1 MNYRQSINLMLLRGA
16 QLCSATINGQK
27 VNVVM
32 IPVQENHI
40 SVTVD
45 PQTRQP
51 KDAYLS
57 IIADEPGNAYYEK
70 VLRENPKA
78 NLPSHMLYNNPL
90 PDSRKRLDALMEQKL
105 RNTPEYMATNPTDEE
120 IAKRARY
127 DVRRSLYLGRA
138 YSFGQQNEFR
148 GTAPQAETS
157 AYQPTGQE
165 SSLQQSAQQDATQS
179 LHQGNDQAHQQSLWP
194 EPQGGQPIQ
203 SLSSN
208 VNPGDDL
215 PF

>member
-51 KDAYLS
+51 KDAYLNL
-57 IIADEPGNAYYEK
+57 IADEPGNAYYDK
-70 VLRENPKA
+70 ILRENPKA
-78 NLPSHMLYNNPL
+78 NIPSHMLYNNPL
-90 PDSRKRLDALMEQKL
+90 PDARKRLDALMEQKL
-105 RNTPEYMATNPTDEE
+105 RNDAKYMATNPTDEE
-120 IAKRARY
+120 IAKQARY
-127 DVRRSLYLGRA
+127 HVRRALYIGRA
-138 YSFGQQNEFR
+138 YSLGQQNEFR
-148 GTAPQAETS
+148 GTAPQADTS

-165 SSLQQSAQQDATQS
+165 GGVQQAVPQDNGQAQRLT
-179 LHQGNDQAHQQSLWP
+179 
-194 EPQGGQPIQ
+194 
-203 SLSSN
+203 SN
-208 VNPGDDL
+208 INPGDDL

>member
-51 KDAYLS
+51 KDAYLNL
-57 IIADEPGNAYYEK
+57 IADEPGNAYYDK
-70 VLRENPKA
+70 ILRENPKA
-78 NLPSHMLYNNPL
+78 NIPSHMLYNNPL
-90 PDSRKRLDALMEQKL
+90 PDARKRLDALMEQKL
-105 RNTPEYMATNPTDEE
+105 RNDAKYMATNPTDEE
-120 IAKRARY
+120 IAKQARY
-127 DVRRSLYLGRA
+127 HGRRALYLGRA
-138 YSFGQQNEFR
+138 YSLGQQNECR
-148 GTAPQAETS
+148 GTAPQADTS

-165 SSLQQSAQQDATQS
+165 GSVQQAVQQGATQPPQ
-179 LHQGNDQAHQQSLWP
+179 QGSDQAQRPTWGIAL
-194 EPQGGQPIQ
+194 
-203 SLSSN
+203 
-208 VNPGDDL
+208 GDDL

>member
-51 KDAYLS
+51 KDAYLNL
-57 IIADEPGNAYYEK
+57 IADEPGNAYYDK
-70 VLRENPKA
+70 ILRENPKA
-78 NLPSHMLYNNPL
+78 NIPSHMLYNNPL
-90 PDSRKRLDALMEQKL
+90 PDARKRLDALMEQKL
-105 RNTPEYMATNPTDEE
+105 RNDAKYMSTNPTDEE
-120 IAKRARY
+120 IAKQARY
-127 DVRRSLYLGRA
+127 HVRRALYLGRA
-138 YSFGQQNEFR
+138 YSLGQQNEFR
-148 GTAPQAETS
+148 GTAPQADTS

-165 SSLQQSAQQDATQS
+165 GSVHQAVQQDNGQS
-179 LHQGNDQAHQQSLWP
+179 QRLT
-194 EPQGGQPIQ
+194 
-203 SLSSN
+203 SN
-208 VNPGDDL
+208 INPGDDL

>member
-1 MNYRQSINLMLLRGA
+1 MNYRQSINIMLLRGA

-51 KDAYLS
+51 KDAYLNL
-57 IIADEPGNAYYEK
+57 IADEPGNAYYDK
-70 VLRENPKA
+70 ILRENPKA
-78 NLPSHMLYNNPL
+78 SLPSHMLYNNPL
-90 PDSRKRLDALMEQKL
+90 PDARKRLDALMEQKL
-105 RNTPEYMATNPTDEE
+105 RNDAKYMATNPTDEE
-120 IAKRARY
+120 IAKQAHY
-127 DVRRSLYLGRA
+127 HVRRALYLGRA
-138 YSFGQQNEFR
+138 YSLGQQNEFR
-148 GTAPQAETS
+148 GTAPQADTS

-165 SSLQQSAQQDATQS
+165 GSVQQAVQQDN
-179 LHQGNDQAHQQSLWP
+179 GQAQRLT
-194 EPQGGQPIQ
+194 
-203 SLSSN
+203 SN
-208 VNPGDDL
+208 INLGDDL

>member
-51 KDAYLS
+51 NAAYLNL
-57 IIADEPGNAYYEK
+57 IADEPGNAYYDK
-70 VLRENPKA
+70 ILRENPKA
-78 NLPSHMLYNNPL
+78 TLPSHMLYNNPM
-90 PDSRKRLDALMEQKL
+90 PEARKRLDALMEQKL
-105 RNTPEYMATNPTDEE
+105 RNDANYMATNPTNED
-120 IAKRARY
+120 IAKRAHY
-127 DVRRSLYLGRA
+127 DVRRTLYVGRA
-138 YSFGQQNEFR
+138 YSLGQPNEFR
-148 GTAPQAETS
+148 GSAPQAEVS
-157 AYQPTGQE
+157 AYQPTGE
-165 SSLQQSAQQDATQS
+165 EAGTQQQAQQGYAPQQPAQ
-179 LHQGNDQAHQQSLWP
+179 QGWQLPDPPKSD
-194 EPQGGQPIQ
+194 I
-203 SLSSN
+203 
-208 VNPGDDL
+208 NPGDDL

>member
-51 KDAYLS
+51 KDAYLNL
-57 IIADEPGNAYYEK
+57 IADEPGNAYYDK
-70 VLRENPKA
+70 ILRENPKA
-78 NLPSHMLYNNPL
+78 NIPSHMLYNNPL
-90 PDSRKRLDALMEQKL
+90 PDARKRLDALMEQKL
-105 RNTPEYMATNPTDEE
+105 RNDAKYMATNPTDEE
-120 IAKRARY
+120 IAKQARY
-127 DVRRSLYLGRA
+127 HVRRALYLGRA
-138 YSFGQQNEFR
+138 YSLGNQNEFR
-148 GTAPQAETS
+148 GTAPQADTS

-165 SSLQQSAQQDATQS
+165 GSVQQAVQQDNGQS
-179 LHQGNDQAHQQSLWP
+179 QRLT
-194 EPQGGQPIQ
+194 
-203 SLSSN
+203 SN
-208 VNPGDDL
+208 INPGDDL

>member
-32 IPVQENHI
+32 IPVQDNHI

-51 KDAYLS
+51 KDAYLNL
-57 IIADEPGNAYYEK
+57 IADEPGNAYYDK
-70 VLRENPKA
+70 ILRENPKA
-78 NLPSHMLYNNPL
+78 NIPSHMLYNNPL
-90 PDSRKRLDALMEQKL
+90 PDARKRLDALMEKKL
-105 RNTPEYMATNPTDEE
+105 RNDAKYMATNPTDEE
-120 IAKRARY
+120 IAKQARY
-127 DVRRSLYLGRA
+127 GVRRALYIGRA
-138 YSFGQQNEFR
+138 YSLGQQNEFR
-148 GTAPQAETS
+148 GTAPQADTY

-165 SSLQQSAQQDATQS
+165 GGVQQAVQQDNGQS
-179 LHQGNDQAHQQSLWP
+179 QRP
-194 EPQGGQPIQ
+194 T
-203 SLSSN
+203 SN
-208 VNPGDDL
+208 INPGDDL